1 MSYAVYSPAKN
12 SLSTAGWYHPR
23 MRNDPDSDQILASPF
38 DPYITE
44 ALAEI
49 VDRGDTP
56 LAALGDMLVRRLEWL
71 PGFADV
77 IVGIL
82 RTNRLIVVNEWEP
95 GKIHVTK
102 RGQMWLAAHAETISV
117 R

>member
-1 MSYAVYSPAKN
+1 
-12 SLSTAGWYHPR
+12 
-23 MRNDPDSDQILASPF
+23 MRNDSDGDQTLASPF

-44 ALAEI
+44 ALTQI
-49 VDRGDTP
+49 VDRGDIP
-56 LAALGDMLVRRLEWL
+56 LPALGDMLVRRLEWL

-82 RTNRLIVVNEWEP
+82 KANRLTVVNEWEP

-102 RGQMWLAAHAETISV
+102 RGQLWLTAHAESISV